1 MRSPGSFALLQ
12 ATQTEHFGILLGV
25 ELIGEMLRM
34 ERGPMT
40 RCRGL
45 FGTTGLFALLFTWG
59 AAPLPAQAPR
69 PVHFLATHYD
79 VSAALDTIGQSLSAT
94 AKIDWPM
101 VSSAAETS

>member
-25 ELIGEMLRM
+25 ELIGEMHRM

-79 VSAALDTIGQSLSAT
+79 VSAALDTIGTGGTVTLTFNYAGLLFN
-94 AKIDWPM
+94 
-101 VSSAAETS
+101 E